1 MHKDKNIINII
12 NACLIENNYPYE
24 IIESLGYGCFGCVYK
39 AKNNKSGEEVAL
51 NFGDHDELKKIK
63 GMNQLKALEYFKN
76 EAKFL

>member
-24 IIESLGYGCFGCVYK
+24 IIESLGNGCFGCVYK
-39 AKNNKSGEEVAL
+39 AKNHKSGEEVAL
-51 NFGDHDELKKIK
+51 KFGDHDELKKIK

-76 EAKFL
+76 EATFL